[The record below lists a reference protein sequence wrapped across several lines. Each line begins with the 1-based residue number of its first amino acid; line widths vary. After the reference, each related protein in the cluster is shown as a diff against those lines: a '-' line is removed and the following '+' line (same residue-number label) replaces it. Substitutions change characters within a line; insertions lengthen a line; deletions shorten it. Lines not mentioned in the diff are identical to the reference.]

1 MNVLPLLERQ
11 TDRNFIHLNGVNV
24 TNFTWKSRARIKKSR
39 IDINN
44 IIYYVHMGRRLNSLW
59 VLFLFNATTNS
70 DLLNPLALTELVL
83 ILTTNRGQMMGILI
97 LSDALFSLLLLN
109 A

>member
-11 TDRNFIHLNGVNV
+11 TDRNFIHLNRVNV

-44 IIYYVHMGRRLNSLW
+44 IW

-70 DLLNPLALTELVL
+70 DLLNPHILTELGPHL
-83 ILTTNRGQMMGILI
+83 NNEQR
-97 LSDALFSLLLLN
+97 SDDEDIN
-109 A
+109 P